1 MRALP
6 QRLPAILAGL
16 AGLVVAHLALSAV
29 GSYATVD
36 DGASVAGHT
45 LHVVLPGGQN
55 DRLELSMLDA
65 DHLGIAY
72 AGTSV
77 PAGDECQQVAPRLI
91 GCAADG
97 LDRVHIDTGD
107 GDDVVD
113 TSRISYDT
121 EIDTGAGDDTVHGGR
136 GADLVSGGEGTDT
149 VSYLST
155 TRTTSGVYV
164 SLDGKPNDGGAFE
177 GDNVGRDVED
187 IVGTLA
193 ADVLIGNE
201 GANVFVGHGGA
212 DVIDGNGGFD
222 VVVPD
227 TRLSP

>member
-6 QRLPAILAGL
+6 QQLPAILAGL
-16 AGLVVAHLALSAV
+16 AGLVAAHLALSAV
-29 GSYATVD
+29 GSSTTVD
-36 DGASVAGHT
+36 DGASVAGDT
-45 LHVVLPGGQN
+45 LHLVLPGGQN

-77 PAGDECQQVAPRLI
+77 PAAGEDCRQVAPRLI

-97 LDRVHIDTGD
+97 LDRVLIETGD

-121 EIDTGAGDDTVHGGR
+121 EIDT
-136 GADLVSGGEGTDT
+136 
-149 VSYLST
+149 
-155 TRTTSGVYV
+155 
-164 SLDGKPNDGGAFE
+164 
-177 GDNVGRDVED
+177 
-187 IVGTLA
+187 